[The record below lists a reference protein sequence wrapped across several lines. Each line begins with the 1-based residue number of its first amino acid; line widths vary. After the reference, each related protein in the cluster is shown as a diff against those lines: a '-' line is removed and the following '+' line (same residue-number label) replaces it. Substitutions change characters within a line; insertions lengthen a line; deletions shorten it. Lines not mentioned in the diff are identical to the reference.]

1 MLQGVLC
8 TILRYQPTAS
18 VFALDLSPRPTKSQI
33 TLSWIAHVNR
43 RSILPPLVQIQAGE
57 LHKLQEL
64 SPSLP
69 GLQRLL
75 RSARCRCAR
84 DCGRIIG
91 VLASTYK
98 QSNHPVQCCDIRY
111 SVATSGD
118 CVARLH
124 CCQPSRPGSEPPFH
138 AIPTS
143 VQMQSTA
150 SHRFHHLNC
159 SPYHVSEIYRGKDGN
174 PASVSLDARELCF
187 G

>member
-98 QSNHPVQCCDIRY
+98 QSNHPVQCCYIR
-111 SVATSGD
+111 
-118 CVARLH
+118 RL
-124 CCQPSRPGSEPPFH
+124 CREAALLP
-138 AIPTS
+138 AI
-143 VQMQSTA
+143 Q
-150 SHRFHHLNC
+150 
-159 SPYHVSEIYRGKDGN
+159 
-174 PASVSLDARELCF
+174 ARE
-187 G
+187 